1 MAPALDFGDGLP
13 AKFQTMSDTKSATA
27 TFKTKKSVAYQTR
40 GTFRAFE
47 TIMQRRMR
55 DEGLQIAHFDVLRV
69 LWEGDG
75 VTQNYISERTFITE
89 SSTAQVI
96 NEMERLELLERHR
109 DPKDRRKRII
119 HLLPK
124 AHAMKERILGITADL
139 LMRITVSIDQQDL
152 ECYLRVAKQLRANVQ
167 AQYERL
173 YGPGK

>member
-1 MAPALDFGDGLP
+1 MAHTEF
-13 AKFQTMSDTKSATA
+13 ATA
-27 TFKTKKSVAYQTR
+27 TVDTSNSVAYQTR

-55 DEGLQIAHFDVLRV
+55 DEDLQIAHFDVLRV

-75 VTQNYISERTFITE
+75 VTQTYISERTFITE

-96 NEMERLELLERHR
+96 NEMERRGLLERR
-109 DPKDRRKRII
+109 REAKDKRKRII

-124 AHAMKERILGITADL
+124 AYAMRNRVLAITTDL
-139 LMRITVSIDQQDL
+139 LTRITTGIDQRDL
-152 ECYLRVAKQLRANVQ
+152 ECYLRVATQLRVNVR

-173 YGPGK
+173 YGADK